1 MKMSVI
7 RKMTRAERYAMEA
20 KLLEAIHVEPTFWRK
35 LIATWRW
42 AHFMHKAFG
51 RFEHFPDCVRVW

>member
-1 MKMSVI
+1 
-7 RKMTRAERYAMEA
+7 MEA